1 MKIKIAKVKKGAIL
15 LFFIILLFFMSE
27 IILKFRY
34 GPYSVGSAYGAPII
48 NFEDE
53 FYKLNSKRLRDREF
67 SYVTQDNVFRVLVLG
82 DSNTFGQGI
91 KDHKDTYPK
100 LLEKKL
106 NNNNNNN
113 NKEDITY
120 EIINAGVRGFGTKD
134 ELNYWNKEGI
144 KYNPDLVIIA
154 YFFDDLGG
162 WSSFN
167 GTLPS
172 SFKGKTN
179 LLNDRSYL
187 YFFFNYRIVKRLY
200 EFWNYKLPTFLNK
213 NTINNDKNYLREL
226 RTHISVFNKLIKS
239 IKDNQSVPLVIILP
253 DWFYE
258 PDYSQEYVRQKFE
271 EFQKQKYII
280 NKTLEEQGKDY
291 LKIENI
297 NRLRKKM
304 NLIVNKDD
312 PHPNE
317 KAHEIIADEIYS
329 YLIKSELLNKRK

>member
-1 MKIKIAKVKKGAIL
+1 M
-15 LFFIILLFFMSE
+15 
-27 IILKFRY
+27 
-34 GPYSVGSAYGAPII
+34 
-48 NFEDE
+48 
-53 FYKLNSKRLRDREF
+53 
-67 SYVTQDNVFRVLVLG
+67 
-82 DSNTFGQGI
+82 
-91 KDHKDTYPK
+91 
-100 LLEKKL
+100 
-106 NNNNNNN
+106 
-113 NKEDITY
+113 
-120 EIINAGVRGFGTKD
+120 
-134 ELNYWNKEGI
+134 
-144 KYNPDLVIIA
+144 
-154 YFFDDLGG
+154 
-162 WSSFN
+162 
-167 GTLPS
+167 
-172 SFKGKTN
+172 
-179 LLNDRSYL
+179 
-187 YFFFNYRIVKRLY
+187 
-200 EFWNYKLPTFLNK
+200 NK